1 MKKRPIHG
9 RPYYLEGSDSGILL
23 LHGFTGTPQCMRYLA
38 ESCNEAGFTVSVPM
52 LEGHGTSIEHFEQ
65 TSWEDWYQSTESA
78 FHEIK
83 AACRSVMVA
92 GLSMGGLLTIHLAS
106 QYRRGV
112 QAIGLMATP
121 LFLDGFLIRNIF
133 PAVWKT
139 PLKKLYKY
147 QPKTVASIN
156 DPVARRRYQTY
167 EKIPLANVAE
177 LLEIQ
182 AMAREELKH
191 IRQPTIIMH
200 ALEDQTVPYSN
211 LDYIKAI
218 VATDKVETLTLKRSN
233 HIITVD
239 YEKEL
244 VAKKLIR
251 FFKRH
256 RHSKKKS

>member
-9 RPYYLEGSDSGILL
+9 RPYYLEGSETGILL

-38 ESCNEAGFTVSVPM
+38 EACHRAKFTVSVPM
-52 LEGHGTSIEHFEQ
+52 LAGHGTSIEHFEK
-65 TSWEDWYQSTESA
+65 TSWEDWYESTERA
-78 FHEIK
+78 FHELK
-83 AACRSVMVA
+83 AACRTVMVA
-92 GLSMGGLLTIHLAS
+92 GLSMGGLLTVHLAR
-106 QYRRGV
+106 QYPRGI

-147 QPKTVASIN
+147 QSKTVASIN
-156 DPVARRRYQTY
+156 DPSARRRYQTY

-191 IRQPTIIMH
+191 IRQPTLIIH
-200 ALEDQTVPYSN
+200 SLLDQTVPYSN

-218 VATDKVETLTLKRSN
+218 VATDEVQTLTLKRSN

-239 YEKEL
+239 YEKDV

-251 FFKRH
+251 FFKKYRQE
-256 RHSKKKS
+256 K